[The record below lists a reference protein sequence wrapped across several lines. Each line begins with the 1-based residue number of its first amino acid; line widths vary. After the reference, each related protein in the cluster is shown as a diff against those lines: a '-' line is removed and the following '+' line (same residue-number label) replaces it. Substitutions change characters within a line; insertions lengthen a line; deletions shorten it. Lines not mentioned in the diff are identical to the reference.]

1 MPYDDS
7 MAPEPITTD
16 GRAIRRYR
24 KLAGL
29 SNLALSRAAGISS
42 SYLSH
47 IEAERRGGSPAVL
60 KRIADARDVR
70 IADIV
75 DDHMAAA
82 A

>member
-7 MAPEPITTD
+7 MAPEPITTN

-29 SNLALSRAAGISS
+29 SNLALARQAGISS
-42 SYLSH
+42 SYLAH

-60 KRIADARDVR
+60 ARIAKALERP
-70 IADIV
+70 IADLV
-75 DDHMAAA
+75 RDETTQAA
-82 A
+82 